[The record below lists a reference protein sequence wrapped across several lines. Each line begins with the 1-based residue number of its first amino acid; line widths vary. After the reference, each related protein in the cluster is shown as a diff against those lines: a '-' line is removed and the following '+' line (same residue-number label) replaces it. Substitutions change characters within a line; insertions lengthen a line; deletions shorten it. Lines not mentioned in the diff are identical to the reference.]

1 MDPVVAAVFA
11 LTYAG
16 MMLGGW
22 PGLALD
28 RAGIALLGAIVLLAT
43 GRITMGSALQAID
56 APTLALLFGLMVV
69 SAQFRTSGFY
79 GAIVERLAS
88 LRPPPAHLLA
98 LVIGAAGLL
107 SAVLVND
114 IVCLAMTPA
123 LITLCRRQQL
133 DARPFLL
140 ALACASNAGSAAT
153 LIGNPQN
160 MLVGEVLGLSF
171 TSYLWTAGVP
181 AIVGLGAVWGIVHQ
195 HWHTRYRRTWSNGD
209 AQAPVYRSWPT
220 IKGLVVVGLVM
231 IAFLVTDWPR
241 ALVALAAAGVLLV
254 SRETASRELV
264 ALVDWHLL
272 VLFSG
277 LFIVNHAMQQT
288 GGPEA
293 LLAMARPH
301 GLDLA
306 HPATLF
312 ATTVLLSNLVSN
324 VPAVMLLLPAAT
336 HPLAGPILA
345 LASTLA
351 GNLLLVGSI
360 ANLIVVEQAQAQGVA
375 ITWRMHLRIGAPV
388 TLATLGLC
396 AGWLWLVG

>member
-1 MDPVVAAVFA
+1 MDPLVTAVFA

-28 RAGIALLGAIVLLAT
+28 RSGIALLGAIVLLAT
-43 GRITMGSALQAID
+43 GRITMDGAVEAID

-69 SAQFRTSGFY
+69 SAQFRLSGFY
-79 GAIVERLAS
+79 GAIVDRLARR
-88 LRPPPAHLLA
+88 RPSPAYLLA

-107 SAVLVND
+107 SAILVND

-123 LITLCRRQQL
+123 VITLCRQQQL

-160 MLVGEVLGLSF
+160 MLVGEVLGLPF
-171 TSYLWTAGVP
+171 TGYLWTTGVP
-181 AIVGLGAVWGIVHQ
+181 ALAGLGAVWAIVHQ
-195 HWHTRYRRTWSNGD
+195 HWRTRYPCITAGDDPEVPVCRRG
-209 AQAPVYRSWPT
+209 PT
-220 IKGLVVVGLVM
+220 IKGLVVVALVM
-231 IAFLVTDWPR
+231 AAFLLTDWPR

-254 SRETASRELV
+254 SRDLASREMV

-288 GGPEA
+288 GAPAA
-293 LLAMARPH
+293 LLASARQL

-306 HPATLF
+306 QPVPLF

-336 HPLAGPILA
+336 HVPAGPILA

-360 ANLIVVEQAQAQGVA
+360 ANLIVVEEARRADVRND
-375 ITWRMHLRIGAPV
+375 WRMHLRIGAPV
-388 TLATLGLC
+388 TLATLVLSG
-396 AGWLWLVG
+396 GWLWMVG